1 MRTFQLY
8 AGSMAVVLFT
18 ASLVFAAET
27 RIKRSD
33 LPPAV
38 EKTVQEQ
45 SAGATIKGFTR
56 EMEDGQIEYEA
67 EMTFNGYGKD
77 VAIAKDGTVLEIE
90 EEVAQSSL
98 PASVQSSLT
107 ERSKGAKVIKVESVT
122 KRGKIVSYEA
132 TLMSGTRKREI
143 VIGPNGENL
152 PNDD

>member
-1 MRTFQLY
+1 
-8 AGSMAVVLFT
+8 MAVVLFT